1 MKNIY
6 RPVVSDFNGGGTI
19 VISNSDMLTITGS
32 VTGTTAF
39 ETAGGFG
46 GESGI
51 AQAGH
56 TYITAPNS
64 NENSEEGNGSL
75 IAITDSTGN
84 SVTTINAGSFSAKV
98 VIPTK
103 TNKSTVMIAKYN
115 GDELKKIRIYSA
127 NVSNN
132 WAKIKEGVKKEINPF
147 INGFVG
153 SRKARVV
160 KNSEYYIL
168 RPTVVGVDSGRV
180 YNLGDDLKCASIIIL

>member
-84 SVTTINAGSFSAKV
+84 SVTMINAGSFSA
-98 VIPTK
+98 
-103 TNKSTVMIAKYN
+103 KSTVMIAKYN

-127 NVSNN
+127 NVITNENYTVKETDSISVSENKVSNGVR
-132 WAKIKEGVKKEINPF
+132 IKAFIFENLENVKPLCKPEEI
-147 INGFVG
+147 
-153 SRKARVV
+153 
-160 KNSEYYIL
+160 
-168 RPTVVGVDSGRV
+168 
-180 YNLGDDLKCASIIIL
+180 

>member
-51 AQAGH
+51 AQAGY

-103 TNKSTVMIAKYN
+103 TK
-115 GDELKKIRIYSA
+115 
-127 NVSNN
+127 
-132 WAKIKEGVKKEINPF
+132 
-147 INGFVG
+147 
-153 SRKARVV
+153 
-160 KNSEYYIL
+160 
-168 RPTVVGVDSGRV
+168 
-180 YNLGDDLKCASIIIL
+180 

>member
-51 AQAGH
+51 AQAGY

-64 NENSEEGNGSL
+64 NENSEE
-75 IAITDSTGN
+75 GN

-115 GDELKKIRIYSA
+115 GDELKKIRIYST
-127 NVSNN
+127 NVITNENYTVKETDSISVSENKVSNGVR
-132 WAKIKEGVKKEINPF
+132 IKAFIFENLENVKLLCKPEEI
-147 INGFVG
+147 
-153 SRKARVV
+153 
-160 KNSEYYIL
+160 
-168 RPTVVGVDSGRV
+168 
-180 YNLGDDLKCASIIIL
+180 

>member
-32 VTGTTAF
+32 VPGTTAF

-75 IAITDSTGN
+75 ITITDSTG
-84 SVTTINAGSFSAKV
+84 
-98 VIPTK
+98 
-103 TNKSTVMIAKYN
+103 NKSTVMIAKYN

-127 NVSNN
+127 NVITNENYTVKETESISVSENKVSNGVR
-132 WAKIKEGVKKEINPF
+132 IKAFIFENLENVKPLCKPEEI
-147 INGFVG
+147 
-153 SRKARVV
+153 
-160 KNSEYYIL
+160 
-168 RPTVVGVDSGRV
+168 
-180 YNLGDDLKCASIIIL
+180 

>member
-64 NENSEEGNGSL
+64 NENSFTVMIVDENSEEGNGSL

-84 SVTTINAGSFSAKV
+84 SVTTINAGSFSAKA

-127 NVSNN
+127 NVITNENYTVKETDSISVSENKVSNGVR
-132 WAKIKEGVKKEINPF
+132 IKAFIFENLENVKPLCKPKEI
-147 INGFVG
+147 
-153 SRKARVV
+153 
-160 KNSEYYIL
+160 
-168 RPTVVGVDSGRV
+168 
-180 YNLGDDLKCASIIIL
+180 